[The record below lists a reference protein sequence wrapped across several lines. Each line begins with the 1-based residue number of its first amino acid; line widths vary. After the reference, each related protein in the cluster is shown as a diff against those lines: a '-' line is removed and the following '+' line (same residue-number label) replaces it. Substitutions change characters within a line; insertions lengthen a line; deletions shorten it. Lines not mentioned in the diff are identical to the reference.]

1 MFCEILKGLGGSVPA
16 PERMS
21 GDPAMWES
29 NMKKAIEAGNRFG
42 IKPVISPKEMTHG
55 DVEHLA
61 IMAYATHM
69 QWITPRPPLA
79 DMIAVH
85 LQSTSGRVAETTYFR
100 VEVLSK
106 EVDTSRMKVYVVAP
120 HDKGVATL
128 VKLNPHGE
136 GSFIPDIYGM
146 HEILVEIGED
156 RLGGHFFRVLPRLMQ
171 VAPPGMAPCAI
182 GSLVE
187 VLVNATGAPR
197 SEDILVTAYSPSGR
211 SLKCPLKKVDEGH
224 SAIFKP
230 DEAGIWEIAITYQ
243 GHHIQGGPFTCA
255 VFDPSGVS
263 VHGLDGAMPFKAHA
277 FEIDARGVGV
287 SGELHVDIVNEK
299 RSVVC
304 AVEKLV
310 ENKFRVTFMPRQN
323 GKHRVYIY
331 FNGYDVKGSPFIMRV
346 GTKGRSG
353 KTRSSPSHESSKY
366 RSESPSMHFNSSHL
380 KNTESSARRELYSPQ
395 NVYKSHSPQLSPTY
409 GEDRYDIKTSREVY
423 SSPRLVSPTRV
434 GSPGRD
440 LYSPKLVDEQQ
451 HGYST
456 VYKSE
461 FRKDIRKSQSPA
473 FDYSHRDTTDLYS
486 KKNVSKTN
494 LTSSSSSARDE
505 GLYSSSYVSKIK
517 NDTSYGRKSDSPTLM
532 SSPINVSIQ
541 QQLRNLQ

>member
-1 MFCEILKGLGGSVPA
+1 MV
-16 PERMS
+16 
-21 GDPAMWES
+21 
-29 NMKKAIEAGNRFG
+29 
-42 IKPVISPKEMTHG
+42 
-55 DVEHLA
+55 
-61 IMAYATHM
+61 
-69 QWITPRPPLA
+69 
-79 DMIAVH
+79 AVH
-85 LQSTSGRVAETTYFR
+85 LQSTSGRVGEPSYFR
-100 VEVLSK
+100 VEVLSR
-106 EVDTSRMKVYVVAP
+106 EVDVSRMKVYVVAP

-128 VKLNPHGE
+128 VTLNDHGE

-146 HEILVEIGED
+146 HEIIVEINED
-156 RLGGHFFRVLPRLMQ
+156 RLGGHFFRVLPRFMQ
-171 VAPPGMAPCAI
+171 VAPPGMAPCAL

-197 SEDILVTAYSPSGR
+197 TEDILVTAYSPSGR
-211 SLKCPLKKVDEGH
+211 SHKCPLKRVEEGH

-230 DEAGIWEIAITYQ
+230 DEAGIWEISITYQ
-243 GHHIQGGPFTCA
+243 GSHIQGGPFTCS
-255 VFDPSGVS
+255 VFDSNGVS

-353 KTRSSPSHESSKY
+353 KTRSSPSHESAKL
-366 RSESPSMHFNSSHL
+366 RSESPSMHFNSSFS
-380 KNTESSARRELYSPQ
+380 KSNESSARRELYSPQ
-395 NVYKSHSPQLSPTY
+395 NVYKSLSPQLSPTY

-423 SSPRLVSPTRV
+423 SSPRFASPTRLE
-434 GSPGRD
+434 SPARD

-461 FRKDIRKSQSPA
+461 FKKDIRKSQSPQL
-473 FDYSHRDTTDLYS
+473 FDYSNRDVTDLYS

-494 LTSSSSSARDE
+494 LSSVKDHSHSSSF
-505 GLYSSSYVSKIK
+505 VSKMR
-517 NDTSYGRKSDSPTLM
+517 NESSYGRKVDSPTLM
-532 SSPINVSIQ
+532 SSPINVRKYFLNCQ
-541 QQLRNLQ
+541 GL

>member
-1 MFCEILKGLGGSVPA
+1 
-16 PERMS
+16 
-21 GDPAMWES
+21 
-29 NMKKAIEAGNRFG
+29 MKKAIDAGNRFN
-42 IKPVISPKEMTHG
+42 IKPVIPPKEMTQP

-61 IMAYATHM
+61 IMAYATHL

-79 DMIAVH
+79 DMVAVH
-85 LQSTSGRVAETTYFR
+85 LQSTSGRVAEPSYFR
-100 VEVLSK
+100 VDVLSK
-106 EVDTSRMKVYVVAP
+106 EVDVSRMKVYVVAP

-128 VKLNPHGE
+128 VKLNQHGE

-146 HEILVEIGED
+146 HEIIVEIGED
-156 RLGGHFFRVLPRLMQ
+156 RLGGHFFRVLPRFMQ

-211 SLKCPLKKVDEGH
+211 SMKCPLKKVEEGH

-230 DEAGIWEIAITYQ
+230 DEAGIWEISITYQ
-243 GHHIQGGPFTCA
+243 GNHIQGGPFTCS

-287 SGELHVDIVNEK
+287 TGELHVDIVNEK

-353 KTRSSPSHESSKY
+353 KTRSSPSHESSRY
-366 RSESPSMHFNSSHL
+366 RSESPSMHFTTSSL
-380 KNTESSARRELYSPQ
+380 LRNAESGAKRELYSPQ
-395 NVYKSHSPQLSPTY
+395 NVYKSYSPQLSPTY
-409 GEDRYDIKTSREVY
+409 GSNEDRYDIKTSREVY

-434 GSPGRD
+434 TSPGRD

-461 FRKDIRKSQSPA
+461 FKRDIRKSVSPA
-473 FDYSHRDTTDLYS
+473 FEYVNRDTNDLYS

-494 LTSSSSSARDE
+494 LTSARDE
-505 GLYSSSYVSKIK
+505 GLYSSSYVSKIR

-532 SSPINVSIQ
+532 SSPINV
-541 QQLRNLQ
+541 RNHIWDDHK

>member
-1 MFCEILKGLGGSVPA
+1 M
-16 PERMS
+16 RR
-21 GDPAMWES
+21 
-29 NMKKAIEAGNRFG
+29 AIEGGNRFG
-42 IKPVISPKEMTHG
+42 IKPVLSPKEMAQP

-61 IMAYATHM
+61 IMAYATEL

-79 DMIAVH
+79 DMLSVH
-85 LQSTSGRVAETTYFR
+85 LQSTSGRVAEPTHFR
-100 VEVLSK
+100 IDVHSK
-106 EVDTSRMKVYVVAP
+106 EIDQSNMKVYVVAP

-128 VKLNPHGE
+128 IKLNQHGE

-146 HEILVEIGED
+146 HEILVEVGDD
-156 RLGGHFFRVLPRLMQ
+156 RIGGHFFRVLPRLIQ
-171 VAPPGMAPCAI
+171 VSPPGMAPCAI

-197 SEDILVTAYSPSGR
+197 TEDILVTAYAPSGR
-211 SLKCPLKKVDEGH
+211 SMRCPLKKVEEGH

-243 GHHIQGGPFTCA
+243 GNHIQGGPFTCS

-287 SGELHVDIVNEK
+287 TGELHVDIVNEK
-299 RSVVC
+299 RSNVC

-310 ENKFRVTFMPRQN
+310 ENKYRVTFMPRQN

-353 KTRSSPSHESSKY
+353 KTRSSPSHERVI
-366 RSESPSMHFNSSHL
+366 RSESPSMHFSSTSL
-380 KNTESSARRELYSPQ
+380 LRNATESSAKREVYSPQ
-395 NVYKSHSPQLSPTY
+395 NVYKSYSPQLSPSY
-409 GEDRYDIKTSREVY
+409 GNDSYEIKTSREIY
-423 SSPRLVSPTRV
+423 SSPRLTSPTRIE
-434 GSPGRD
+434 SPGRD
-440 LYSPKLVDEQQ
+440 LYSPKMVDETQ

-461 FRKDIRKSQSPA
+461 LRKDFRKSLSPSLD
-473 FDYSHRDTTDLYS
+473 FSSTKDDSFS
-486 KKNVSKTN
+486 KRNVSKTSSSTMRDEN
-494 LTSSSSSARDE
+494 IYSSSS
-505 GLYSSSYVSKIK
+505 YISKLK
-517 NDTSYGRKSDSPTLM
+517 NESTYGRKSDSPTLM
-532 SSPINVSIQ
+532 SSPINVSCN
-541 QQLRNLQ
+541 QLTMKNQ

>member
-1 MFCEILKGLGGSVPA
+1 
-16 PERMS
+16 
-21 GDPAMWES
+21 MWES
-29 NMKKAIEAGNRFG
+29 NMKKAMDAGNRFG
-42 IKPVISPKEMTHG
+42 VKAVINPKEMTQP

-61 IMAYATHM
+61 IMAYATHL
-69 QWITPRPPLA
+69 QWITARPPLA
-79 DMIAVH
+79 DMVAVH
-85 LQSTSGRVAETTYFR
+85 LQSTSGRVAEPTYFR
-100 VEVLSK
+100 VDLLSK
-106 EVDTSRMKVYVVAP
+106 EVDPSKMKVYVVAP

-128 VKLNPHGE
+128 VKLNQHGE
-136 GSFIPDIYGM
+136 GSFIPEIYGM
-146 HEILVEIGED
+146 HEIIVEIGED
-156 RLGGHFFRVLPRLMQ
+156 RLGGHFFRVLPRLIQ
-171 VAPPGMAPCAI
+171 
-182 GSLVE
+182 VE

-197 SEDILVTAYSPSGR
+197 SEDILVTAYAPSGR
-211 SLKCPLKKVDEGH
+211 SHKCQLKKVDEGH

-243 GHHIQGGPFTCA
+243 GNHIQGSPYTCS

-287 SGELHVDIVNEK
+287 TGELHVDIVNEK

-353 KTRSSPSHESSKY
+353 KTRSSPSHESSRL
-366 RSESPSMHFNSSHL
+366 RSESPSMHFTTSSL
-380 KNTESSARRELYSPQ
+380 LRNVESSAKRELYSPQ
-395 NVYKSHSPQLSPTY
+395 NVYKSYSPQLSPTN

-461 FRKDIRKSQSPA
+461 FKKEIRKSASPA
-473 FDYSHRDTTDLYS
+473 FDYSNRDTTDLYS

-494 LTSSSSSARDE
+494 LMSSSRDE

-532 SSPINVSIQ
+532 SSPINVSTDEIRHF
-541 QQLRNLQ
+541 L

>member
-1 MFCEILKGLGGSVPA
+1 
-16 PERMS
+16 MS
-21 GDPAMWES
+21 SDPAMWES
-29 NMKKAIEAGNRFG
+29 NMRKAMDAGNRFG
-42 IKPVISPKEMTHG
+42 IKPVLSPKDMTSPE
-55 DVEHLA
+55 VEHLA
-61 IMAYATHM
+61 IMAYATHL

-79 DMIAVH
+79 DMVAVH
-85 LQSTSGRVAETTYFR
+85 LQSTSGRVAEPTYFR
-100 VEVLSK
+100 IEVLSRD
-106 EVDTSRMKVYVVAP
+106 VDPSKMKVYVVAP

-128 VKLNPHGE
+128 IRINQDGE

-146 HEILVEIGED
+146 HEILIEIGDD
-156 RLGGHFFRVLPRLMQ
+156 RLGGHFFRVMPRLIQ
-171 VAPPGMAPCAI
+171 VKPPGMAPCAL

-211 SLKCPLKKVDEGH
+211 PLKCPLKKVDEGH

-243 GHHIQGGPFTCA
+243 GNHIQGSPYTCS

-263 VHGLDGAMPFKAHA
+263 VHGLDGAMPFKAHS
-277 FEIDARGVGV
+277 FDIDARGVGV
-287 SGELHVDIVNEK
+287 TGELNVDIVCEK

-331 FNGYDVKGSPFIMRV
+331 FNGYDVRGSPFIMRV

-353 KTRSSPSHESSKY
+353 KTRSSPNHESSRY
-366 RSESPSMHFNSSHL
+366 RSESPSMHINTSML
-380 KNTESSARRELYSPQ
+380 KNEHVRRELYSPQ
-395 NVYKSHSPQLSPTY
+395 RNERKSGSYSPQLSPSY
-409 GEDRYDIKTSREVY
+409 DDRYEIKTSKEIY
-423 SSPRLVSPTRV
+423 SSPRLTSPTRID
-434 GSPGRD
+434 SPGRD
-440 LYSPKLVDEQQ
+440 LYSPKLVDDQQ

-456 VYKSE
+456 VFKSE
-461 FRKDIRKSQSPA
+461 FRKEIRKSQSPSL
-473 FDYSHRDTTDLYS
+473 DYGSRDTSDLYT

-494 LTSSSSSARDE
+494 LTKDE
-505 GLYSSSYVSKIK
+505 GFYSTSFYSKIK
-517 NDTSYGRKSDSPTLM
+517 NDTNFARKSDSPTLM
-532 SSPINVSIQ
+532 SSPINVSC
-541 QQLRNLQ
+541 

>member
-1 MFCEILKGLGGSVPA
+1 
-16 PERMS
+16 
-21 GDPAMWES
+21 
-29 NMKKAIEAGNRFG
+29 MKKAMDAGNRFG
-42 IKPVISPKEMTHG
+42 IKPVLSPKDMTQP

-61 IMAYATHM
+61 IMAYATHL
-69 QWITPRPPLA
+69 QWVRPRPPLA
-79 DMIAVH
+79 DMVAVH
-85 LQSTSGRVAETTYFR
+85 LQSTSGRVAEPTFFR
-100 VEVLSK
+100 VDVLSK
-106 EVDTSRMKVYVVAP
+106 EVDVTSMKVFVVAP

-128 VKLNPHGE
+128 VKLNQHGE

-146 HEILVEIGED
+146 HEIVVEIGDD
-156 RLGGHFFRVLPRLMQ
+156 RLGGHFFRVLPRLIQ
-171 VAPPGMAPCAI
+171 VSPPGMAPCAI

-211 SLKCPLKKVDEGH
+211 SSRLQIKKVDEGH

-243 GHHIQGGPFTCA
+243 GNHIQGGPFTCS

-287 SGELHVDIVNEK
+287 VGELHVDIVNEK

-353 KTRSSPSHESSKY
+353 KTRSSPSHESARL
-366 RSESPSMHFNSSHL
+366 RSESPSMHFSTSMMKNNSS
-380 KNTESSARRELYSPQ
+380 SSNEHSSSRRELYSPQ
-395 NVYKSHSPQLSPTY
+395 NMYKSHSPQLSPSY
-409 GEDRYDIKTSREVY
+409 GEDRYDIKTSREIY
-423 SSPRLVSPTRV
+423 SSPRLVSPSRIE
-434 GSPGRD
+434 SPARD
-440 LYSPKLVDEQQ
+440 LYSPKLVDDQQ

-461 FRKDIRKSQSPA
+461 FRKDIRKSMSPA
-473 FDYSHRDTTDLYS
+473 FEYSTSRDTNDLYS

-494 LTSSSSSARDE
+494 LTSSRDE
-505 GLYSSSYVSKIK
+505 GLFNSSSYVSKIR

-532 SSPINVSIQ
+532 SSPINVS
-541 QQLRNLQ
+541 NLTSISPASLQIVFISF